1 MRSEV
6 MNTAHRALLFAAFVM
21 GISVVAPTSV
31 EAAPKTHTV
40 AAGQSLWKIAHRYH
54 VSVEALCHENALK
67 EGDALRAGQVLTIPD
82 GKTKAAAAP
91 PAPKPGHKA
100 ASPPNKPETGQK
112 REAKAGGGVPPL
124 AKAVPV
130 STNDDGAEREE
141 QPAPRTA
148 PASRPK
154 PSHASAKTTHAPI
167 KPTHAASK
175 NSRRHK
181 SAHKSPASEPK
192 RDHKGSTEPA
202 AAKSPR
208 KGSGDSDEGD

>member
-1 MRSEV
+1 

-40 AAGQSLWKIAHRYH
+40 AAGQSLWKIAHRFH
-54 VSVEALCHENALK
+54 VSVDALCRENGLK

-82 GKTKAAAAP
+82 GKAKAAATP

-112 REAKAGGGVPPL
+112 REAKASGGLPPL

-130 STNDDGAEREE
+130 SASDDGADREE
-141 QPAPRTA
+141 QRAPKSA
-148 PASRPK
+148 AASRPK
-154 PSHASAKTTHAPI
+154 QSHASAKTTHAPA
-167 KPTHAASK
+167 KPAHAATKS
-175 NSRRHK
+175 SHRQK
-181 SAHKSPASEPK
+181 SAASEPK
-192 RDHKGSTEPA
+192 RDHKGSTKPT
-202 AAKSPR
+202 AAKSPH
-208 KGSGDSDEGD
+208 KASGDSDEGD

>member
-1 MRSEV
+1 

-54 VSVEALCHENALK
+54 VSVDVLCRENGLK

-82 GKTKAAAAP
+82 GKAKTTGTAPATK
-91 PAPKPGHKA
+91 PK
-100 ASPPNKPETGQK
+100 ASAPPNKPETGQK
-112 REAKAGGGVPPL
+112 RDAKASGSLPPL
-124 AKAVPV
+124 AKAVPA
-130 STNDDGAEREE
+130 STSADRADREE
-141 QPAPRTA
+141 QPAPKTT

-154 PSHASAKTTHAPI
+154 PSHASAKTTHAPV
-167 KPTHAASK
+167 KPAHAASK
-175 NSRRHK
+175 SSNRHK
-181 SAHKSPASEPK
+181 SAQKGAASEPK

-202 AAKSPR
+202 AAKSSR
-208 KGSGDSDEGD
+208 KDSGDSDEGD